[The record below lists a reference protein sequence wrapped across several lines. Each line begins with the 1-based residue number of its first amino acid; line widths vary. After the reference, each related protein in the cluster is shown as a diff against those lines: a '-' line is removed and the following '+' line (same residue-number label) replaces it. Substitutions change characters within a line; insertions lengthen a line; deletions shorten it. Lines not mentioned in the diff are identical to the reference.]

1 MTLLNIGMVGTGGIA
16 ENALIPALQNVQDAQ
31 FWSVMSRDLSRAE
44 TFANQ
49 HRAQAP
55 HSAFSNLYKMLED
68 PELHAVIIA
77 TPDKLHAQQTLLALQ
92 AGKHVL
98 VEKPMCT
105 EISEADEMIARA
117 KEQKLKLAI
126 GYHLRWHA
134 GHRALRQKVLDG
146 YIGRIH
152 HVRVH
157 WSWKALNGDN
167 WRASDVVG
175 KWWSLA
181 GVGTHCLDLIRWFML
196 PTCGEVASVNS
207 TISSGYWGSPHDETA
222 LVQLK
227 FNSGAT
233 AEFCS
238 SVLFDAP
245 SRFEIYGENGFI
257 TCEGTLGRH
266 GAGKISTHEGE
277 FAFDVQNP
285 FKGEIQNFVQ
295 AINQNSEPEVGGVE
309 GKRNIEIISLAAQ
322 LSGF

>member
-1 MTLLNIGMVGTGGIA
+1 MTLINIGIVGTGGIA
-16 ENALIPALQNVQDAQ
+16 ENALVPALQRVQGAQ
-31 FWSVMSRDLSRAE
+31 LWSVLSRELSRAQ
-44 TFANQ
+44 TFAND
-49 HRAQAP
+49 HKAQAP
-55 HSAFSNLYKMLED
+55 NPAYSDLPKMLED
-68 PELHAVIIA
+68 PKLHAVIIA
-77 TPDKLHAQQTLLALQ
+77 TPDKLHSPQALLALQ

-105 EISEADEMIARA
+105 DINEADEMIACA
-117 KEQKLKLAI
+117 KERKLKLAI
-126 GYHLRWHA
+126 AYHLRWHA

-146 YIGRIH
+146 YVGRIT
-152 HVRVH
+152 HVRAH

-167 WRASDVVG
+167 WRASDTVG

-196 PTCGEVASVNS
+196 PSCGEVASVNS
-207 TISSGYWGSPHDETA
+207 TISSGHWGSPHDETA
-222 LVQLK
+222 LVQMK
-227 FNSGAT
+227 FDSGAT

-257 TCEGTLGRH
+257 ICEETLGRH
-266 GAGKISTHEGE
+266 GAGKINTHEGE
-277 FAFDVQNP
+277 FTFAVQDP
-285 FKGEIQNFVQ
+285 FQGEIQNFIQ
-295 AINQNSEPEVGGVE
+295 AITLDSEPEVNGIE